1 MYLLRNSARDLVRRS
16 PLSRSVTFVL
26 FAMALAL
33 LEEAVTTTL
42 TNLAPT
48 FGSSQAFITA
58 SRNYLEVVCWHS
70 VVVIVPMFVVWA
82 WLLSRCR
89 FSPSSVFLLFG
100 INGVLAELL
109 IGGPALLM
117 APFWIFIYGL
127 MIFLPAY
134 SFCQDIEVRSPRWYH
149 YPEAIVGCLLAS
161 AAVAAVV
168 NLLSPH
174 LPHFGSTLAFPR
186 KG

>member
-1 MYLLRNSARDLVRRS
+1 
-16 PLSRSVTFVL
+16 
-26 FAMALAL
+26 
-33 LEEAVTTTL
+33 
-42 TNLAPT
+42 
-48 FGSSQAFITA
+48 
-58 SRNYLEVVCWHS
+58 
-70 VVVIVPMFVVWA
+70 
-82 WLLSRCR
+82 
-89 FSPSSVFLLFG
+89 
-100 INGVLAELL
+100 
-109 IGGPALLM
+109 M

-134 SFCQDIEVRSPRWYH
+134 SFCQDNEVRSPRWYH
-149 YPEAIVGCLLAS
+149 YPGAIVGCLLAS